1 MYIVARTGVLQ
12 RFSSD
17 NNKGLI
23 SCGGVIIRVIDM
35 QLRCKD
41 VGVDC
46 DFEIKGASSEEEIMQ
61 MASIHAKL
69 AHNMDLIP
77 PELAAKAK
85 AAIKK

>member
-1 MYIVARTGVLQ
+1 
-12 RFSSD
+12 
-17 NNKGLI
+17 
-23 SCGGVIIRVIDM
+23 M
-35 QLRCKD
+35 QLKCRD

-61 MASIHAKL
+61 MAAIHAKM
-69 AHNMDLIP
+69 AHNMDQIP

>member
-1 MYIVARTGVLQ
+1 M
-12 RFSSD
+12 
-17 NNKGLI
+17 
-23 SCGGVIIRVIDM
+23 IIWVIDM

-46 DFEIKGASSEEEIMQ
+46 DFEIKGAMTEEEVMQ
-61 MASIHAKL
+61 IAAIHAKL
-69 AHNMDLIP
+69 AHNMDKIP

>member
-1 MYIVARTGVLQ
+1 MKDLLFRT
-12 RFSSD
+12 SM
-17 NNKGLI
+17 
-23 SCGGVIIRVIDM
+23 IIWVIDM

-46 DFEIKGASSEEEIMQ
+46 DFEIKGATSEEEVMQ
-61 MASIHAKL
+61 IASIHAKL
-69 AHNMDLIP
+69 AHNMDRIP